1 MRRHLI
7 NVHKLSRT
15 EIVEQIKRA
24 TANVKTSSQAAA
36 QINLQ
41 AHETEDCQMNER
53 NFMTPLPARFSPQ
66 NNPLDSIKPK
76 NVRLEITPRFEEE
89 QAQQ

>member
-1 MRRHLI
+1 MRRHLN

-24 TANVKTSSQAAA
+24 TANVKTTSQEVA

-41 AHETEDCQMNER
+41 AYETEDFQMNER
-53 NFMTPLPARFSPQ
+53 NFMTPLPARFVSQ

-76 NVRLEITPRFEEE
+76 NVRLEIAPRSKEE